1 MKGEAMKKPHGAID
15 WLREY
20 MDCQQVL
27 GNRPRDLLTFL
38 DSLPD
43 TFEIV
48 EPGKVQV
55 EWPTELTSERLE
67 LFASTMETNRNR
79 NNTWASEYFIDI
91 ENALRALAAIAPRK
105 RTRMVNLWRKPDG
118 EVVARDPDHFVHV
131 DSGWRKVNPQPIK
144 IED

>member
-55 EWPTELTSERLE
+55 EWPKELTRERLE
-67 LFASTMETNRNR
+67 ELANCSLYERH
-79 NNTWASEYFIDI
+79 AQ
-91 ENALRALAAIAPRK
+91 ALRALAAIAPRK